1 MIGKSLKLYVFS
13 RLQDAI
19 TFTDTR
25 NIIFHSET
33 TKKLK
38 STSNPPLSPG
48 PLSPGPLSP
57 GPHLFTITSHVS
69 ETACVICNQAM
80 YSVMHIQQNETH
92 QVSIAPVHIIHL
104 LKITTKNINTVKNI
118 AATMRELNGNEVPRN
133 SENSALQIH
142 QQYSNQGPNC
152 ARIFWPL
159 TGICDLSYPFSV
171 TEVSFTCPQIS
182 VYL

>member
-1 MIGKSLKLYVFS
+1 MTFLHLKNLIFSLLMPRLKNFEHVLSITILKLMIGKSLKLYVFS

-69 ETACVICNQAM
+69 ETASVICNQAM

-104 LKITTKNINTVKNI
+104 L
-118 AATMRELNGNEVPRN
+118 
-133 SENSALQIH
+133 
-142 QQYSNQGPNC
+142 
-152 ARIFWPL
+152 PL
-159 TGICDLSYPFSV
+159 KTL
-171 TEVSFTCPQIS
+171 T
-182 VYL
+182 L